1 MNFLMRWIKN
11 NKNKNNKCF
20 ILIESIVRNMQVGG
34 ESIKHRTVTKET
46 PQRGGVINE
55 REWWPRQM
63 GPQKRG
69 WPTIMDPSPLLLSL
83 LRFSFRLAIVKS
95 LTLPRVLPPRYVIT
109 LTWLPSYRI
118 QKPEPSTTSPTH
130 HCPFS
135 GLAIHFLN

>member
-1 MNFLMRWIKN
+1 MIFPMRWI
-11 NKNKNNKCF
+11 KNKNNKCF

-69 WPTIMDPSPLLLSL
+69 
-83 LRFSFRLAIVKS
+83 
-95 LTLPRVLPPRYVIT
+95 
-109 LTWLPSYRI
+109 
-118 QKPEPSTTSPTH
+118 
-130 HCPFS
+130 
-135 GLAIHFLN
+135 